1 MLSLLITGAAGF
13 VGGNLA
19 VAAASRWQTYLTCHR
34 SPVVANG
41 AHVVGP
47 LDLADRDHVEH
58 VIRQV
63 KPAVIVHAASLS
75 GIDPCEANPER
86 AWQINVG
93 GTKNIAAAARRWR
106 SRLVYLSTDLVFDG
120 RKDGRTP
127 IHVKNL
133 CDVLLECAARPD
145 LQGVL
150 HVAGPQR
157 MSRMDFGRQ
166 ICDSLG
172 LDRELLIPTTF
183 QNSSAD
189 GRRPADCALDCS
201 KARSVLATPIWDTV
215 QGLREMLMQGSN
227 FRSDLLQ

>member
-1 MLSLLITGAAGF
+1 
-13 VGGNLA
+13 
-19 VAAASRWQTYLTCHR
+19 
-34 SPVVANG
+34 
-41 AHVVGP
+41 
-47 LDLADRDHVEH
+47 
-58 VIRQV
+58 
-63 KPAVIVHAASLS
+63 
-75 GIDPCEANPER
+75 
-86 AWQINVG
+86 
-93 GTKNIAAAARRWR
+93 
-106 SRLVYLSTDLVFDG
+106 
-120 RKDGRTP
+120 
-127 IHVKNL
+127 
-133 CDVLLECAARPD
+133 
-145 LQGVL
+145 
-150 HVAGPQR
+150 